1 MSKIGVSLKID
12 VTKLDKSRFFEGKNG
27 AKYAD
32 LTVFIDP
39 DNPDQYGQHGGI
51 QIAKTK
57 DEGNDVKLPYVGNCK
72 VFWQEGA
79 QKQGGWS
86 QNESQ
91 KPQQSGGDNWDDDIP
106 F

>member
-39 DNPDQYGQHGGI
+39 DNADQYGQNGGI
-51 QIAKTK
+51 QEARTK
-57 DEGNDVKLPYVGNCK
+57 DEPKDKKMPYVGNCK
-72 VFWQEGA
+72 VFWQEGGA
-79 QKQGGWS
+79 S
-86 QNESQ
+86 QA
-91 KPQQSGGDNWDDDIP
+91 PQTKSDDGWDDDIDSIP